1 MTNATQPDTTGLSE
15 KAAERI
21 AARAAQPD
29 TRQARAE
36 EYAAKW
42 GGVLVEQ
49 VDGDW
54 LVVGAIT
61 KLGTPMTLR
70 FHADGIAK
78 VEIPKGA
85 ASKPVADND
94 NKKTD
99 GKPSAYAGIIS
110 SGDLVRGFTPPDYHI
125 DGVIQARFFYSLTGM
140 TGTGKTSVL
149 LLMAAST
156 ALSLVM
162 GSREVRKGRVLYFAG
177 ENPTDVTMRW
187 IAMAHEM
194 DFDPDDIDVH
204 FICGTMSIPEMFERI
219 RTDVE
224 KLGGVEM
231 IVVDTSAAYFFGADE
246 NSNVDAGRHARD
258 LRKLTELPGQPVV
271 LVACHPVKNAGP
283 DNLLPRGGG
292 AFIAEVD
299 GNLTLAK
306 ADGLVRMHW
315 QGKHRGPD
323 FDPIHFELKTVT
335 APALVDTK
343 GRPVPTVMATAVT
356 EGQVR
361 EIKSEARRDEDEALV
376 HIQNGSLSYAAIAE
390 AAGWLDKDGNHHRRR
405 AQTACEKLKK
415 TKLAEY
421 VERVGWKLT
430 KAGEEAGGIIRQQR
444 HREEATAVNIRAMVA
459 NS

>member
-1 MTNATQPDTTGLSE
+1 MVKLSTQPDTRRT
-15 KAAERI
+15 
-21 AARAAQPD
+21 RAD
-29 TRQARAE
+29 
-36 EYAAKW
+36 EYASKW

-49 VDGDW
+49 ADGDW
-54 LVVGAIT
+54 LVIGAIT

-70 FHADGIAK
+70 FHAGGIAR
-78 VEIPKGA
+78 VGIPAGSG
-85 ASKPVADND
+85 SKPVADND

-99 GKPSAYAGIIS
+99 GKPSAYTGIVS
-110 SGDLVRGFTPPDYHI
+110 SGELVRGFSPPDYHI

-194 DFDPDDIDVH
+194 DFDPDEIDVH

-224 KLGGVEM
+224 TLGGVEM

-306 ADGLVRMHW
+306 AGGLVRMHW

-323 FDPIHFELKTVT
+323 FEPITFELNTVT
-335 APALVDTK
+335 APALVDSK
-343 GRPVPTVMATAVT
+343 GRPVPTVMARSLDDRQVKQAHQQDFHDLDVILLEIDRDGSQSVRGMAESAEWMKDGEPDKRRVQTATDRLKRDRLV
-356 EGQVR
+356 
-361 EIKSEARRDEDEALV
+361 KYEAR
-376 HIQNGSLSYAAIAE
+376 
-390 AAGWLDKDGNHHRRR
+390 K
-405 AQTACEKLKK
+405 
-415 TKLAEY
+415 
-421 VERVGWKLT
+421 WKLT
-430 KAGEEAGGIIRQQR
+430 ETGFEAVVDAKARRHASRAAGL
-444 HREEATAVNIRAMVA
+444 VA
-459 NS
+459 RMRGDHGDE